1 MSDPTNRIL
10 DHNKIEQKINRMA
23 YQIYE
28 DHYDQK
34 EIIVAGIADNGFRL
48 AELICE
54 KLKEIAPF
62 KIKLESLKV
71 NKKNPLAEDIEH
83 SISDKDLKDKCIIV
97 VDDVLNSGKTLIY
110 GLNSFLK
117 APLKKLSVA
126 VLVHRSHSRFPVQ
139 ADYIGM
145 SLSTTLQE
153 HIEVDFSKKGDYAAY
168 LS

>member
-1 MSDPTNRIL
+1 MSDSRNRIL
-10 DHNKIEQKINRMA
+10 DHNKIVQKINRMA

-34 EIIVAGIADNGFRL
+34 EIIVAGIADNGYRL
-48 AELICE
+48 AELICD

-62 KIKLESLKV
+62 KIRMEALKI
-71 NKKNPLAEDIEH
+71 NKKNPLVDEIQH
-83 SISDKDLKDKCIIV
+83 SLGEQDLKDQCIIV

-117 APLKKLSVA
+117 APLKKLSAA

-153 HIEVDFSKKGDYAAY
+153 HIEVDFSKKGNFAAY